1 MVNAKK
7 DKRAK
12 AAKKEK
18 KHRKKA
24 NRTAI
29 TLVKPKKD
37 GTSSSEENLWDQT
50 IPTSDDGRPH
60 MFDFT
65 DGDKY
70 LVQLWD
76 KQTMEDQLGLLAV
89 NRSHLLHLLQD
100 SLGLSEHVKEK
111 VPEPPREK
119 VAIYQ
124 AVFLKSL
131 SKNIHPSKGAPCR
144 VQLHSLSAAHL
155 NGQYA
160 IRGQYNTDLQ
170 RWHVQLEQSSQE
182 FHIKDENVRIVD
194 TPNPHRGIALLPPS
208 PTILNVIVFEILKD
222 RLGQLLVIERSI
234 ISSWVLM
241 LYLVYMYSP
250 YQTWSIFCAMYLFI
264 TFQHSS
270 ECNSLRSWFAH
281 TTQHTLCTD
290 RSSTEH
296 MQWKS
301 DSYLAAALLFLMV
314 RSSST
319 LLVVIYQIV
328 VPYIMYT
335 LEKCGTKD
343 DKKCFNRMRIGFS
356 WLNKFILLWYAWS
369 VSWFSLMTVCVVIF
383 TEISKIAF
391 SFVLFGVAWLMTNG
405 RKMMRHC
412 ASVVDSGDT
421 IVALVLKF
429 KLILFVA
436 VLVLFL
442 FLTWT
447 TWEVTSWWGVPLRI
461 VSSLTMLILFPEY
474 SVNGASVVAAV
485 VTKSFSVVQ
494 FGLDQLKGVLRRF
507 DMRKEKD
514 SDVEGYG
521 VDYGFTEEEWAEM
534 ERQEAHQEEMG
545 ID

>member
-1 MVNAKK
+1 
-7 DKRAK
+7 
-12 AAKKEK
+12 
-18 KHRKKA
+18 
-24 NRTAI
+24 
-29 TLVKPKKD
+29 
-37 GTSSSEENLWDQT
+37 
-50 IPTSDDGRPH
+50 
-60 MFDFT
+60 
-65 DGDKY
+65 
-70 LVQLWD
+70 
-76 KQTMEDQLGLLAV
+76 
-89 NRSHLLHLLQD
+89 
-100 SLGLSEHVKEK
+100 
-111 VPEPPREK
+111 
-119 VAIYQ
+119 
-124 AVFLKSL
+124 
-131 SKNIHPSKGAPCR
+131 
-144 VQLHSLSAAHL
+144 
-155 NGQYA
+155 
-160 IRGQYNTDLQ
+160 
-170 RWHVQLEQSSQE
+170 
-182 FHIKDENVRIVD
+182 
-194 TPNPHRGIALLPPS
+194 
-208 PTILNVIVFEILKD
+208 
-222 RLGQLLVIERSI
+222 
-234 ISSWVLM
+234 
-241 LYLVYMYSP
+241 
-250 YQTWSIFCAMYLFI
+250 
-264 TFQHSS
+264 
-270 ECNSLRSWFAH
+270 
-281 TTQHTLCTD
+281 
-290 RSSTEH
+290 